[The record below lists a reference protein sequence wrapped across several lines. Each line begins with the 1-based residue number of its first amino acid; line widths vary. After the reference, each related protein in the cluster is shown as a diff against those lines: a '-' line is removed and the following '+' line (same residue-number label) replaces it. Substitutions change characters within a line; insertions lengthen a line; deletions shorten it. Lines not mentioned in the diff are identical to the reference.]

1 MHQASEHIGAIA
13 AALAKAQ
20 ADLTNPEK
28 TLTAQIRSP
37 FLRDDDRTFR
47 YASLASGLEIVRKT
61 LSQQE
66 IATIQTTRI
75 EATTGQIH
83 LTTLLAHA
91 SGEWISSDWPVCA
104 AKDVEAPHRMGA
116 ALTYARRYA
125 LFALVGIAGEDDLDA
140 PDAVAG
146 PPGAQAQA
154 GLGAKAKPSKGVL
167 NRTPVLGPQHSAELR
182 EQLVSQLASLT
193 TSEDL
198 LAWAKA
204 SLPRKN
210 TLLEADARVVEAV
223 YQTRLE
229 DTARTTI
236 LDQAPALN
244 REPSLSEE
252 PLPAVSDEDALTAW
266 ADKALHSKS
275 QLVRSNAEQIETAFA
290 AKARQLAPSDFPR
303 ATPAEPG
310 VVSNS
315 KRCRP
320 QRRPASTSSAD
331 LNGRAVTAFPKRLRL
346 RDKDHLKFVATQSC
360 LICGRTPADPHHLRF
375 AEHPALGSK
384 VSDEF
389 TVPLC
394 RMHHRQ
400 VHWHGNERA
409 WWEQQ
414 RLDPLPMAAGLWAK
428 SRGRTEQ
435 AGSSADP
442 IDAQNTSAPAIE
454 QARTPDN
461 ETNPIRG

>member
-20 ADLTNPEK
+20 AALTNPEK

-47 YASLASGLEIVRKT
+47 YASLASGLDIVRKT

-75 EATTGQIH
+75 EIATGQIH
-83 LTTLLAHA
+83 LTTLLAHS

-140 PDAVAG
+140 PDAGPPAAG
-146 PPGAQAQA
+146 PQALPG
-154 GLGAKAKPSKGVL
+154 GKAKPGKGVL
-167 NRTPVLGPQHSAELR
+167 NRAPVLGPPHSAELR
-182 EQLVSQLASLT
+182 EQLVGQLAALT

-210 TLLEADARVVEAV
+210 TLLEPDARVVEAA
-223 YQTRLE
+223 YQTKLE
-229 DTARTTI
+229 DAARPADNNMV
-236 LDQAPALN
+236 DQVPALDS
-244 REPSLSEE
+244 EQTLSSA
-252 PLPAVSDEDALTAW
+252 PLPAAALSTEAALQPALPAAPEAGLAHPKEPPRKRSKAHLLFVREQPCLVCQQTPCDA
-266 ADKALHSKS
+266 H
-275 QLVRSNAEQIETAFA
+275 
-290 AKARQLAPSDFPR
+290 
-303 ATPAEPG
+303 
-310 VVSNS
+310 
-315 KRCRP
+315 
-320 QRRPASTSSAD
+320 
-331 LNGRAVTAFPKRLRL
+331 
-346 RDKDHLKFVATQSC
+346 HLKFAQP
-360 LICGRTPADPHHLRF
+360 R
-375 AEHPALGSK
+375 ALGRK

-394 RMHHRQ
+394 RAHHQELHRN
-400 VHWHGNERA
+400 GNERA
-409 WWEQQ
+409 WWANLQIA
-414 RLDPLPMAAGLWAK
+414 PLAVAQDLWAA
-428 SRGRTEQ
+428 SPVHDP
-435 AGSSADP
+435 ANAAILSA
-442 IDAQNTSAPAIE
+442 ALPANLGPE
-454 QARTPDN
+454 ASPR
-461 ETNPIRG
+461 